1 MNLKSV
7 TIQNYRSIT
16 TAYKLALSS
25 STVLIG
31 PNNEGKS
38 NVLRGLVLATR
49 ILLGRRGAG
58 TIFHTPYG
66 LRRGREADYDWERD
80 FPLHL
85 QAKKSRPGGES
96 SFVLEYELSDTE
108 VEEFRKLTGSRLN
121 GTLPLRVAIGH
132 SRTPRITVHKRGPG
146 AKKLSAK
153 GEQIAEFVADRIDL
167 EYIPAVRTA
176 ASAQQVVEGMVA
188 RELAVLEA
196 SQEFTDAVESIA
208 KLQEPVLRELSESI
222 KKTLIQ
228 FLPAVQTVDVR
239 IPTDRRYEALRRCE
253 IHIDDGSMT
262 DLRFKGDGV
271 QSLAA
276 LGLMRH
282 ASEKSSLGRNLVIA
296 IEEPESHLHP
306 RAIHEL
312 RSVVEQMADKHQ
324 IVVTTHCP
332 LFVSRG
338 HVPSNIIVNNR
349 RAKPASSINEIR
361 EVLGVRAA
369 DNLLHAELVL
379 VVEGE
384 DDRISVD
391 ALLRKKS
398 QVLADAM
405 QRNRLTIDT
414 LGGASNL
421 AYKLGLLRDAL
432 CEYHCLL
439 DADSA
444 GHQAFDRAKEAR
456 LVDDADANFTTC
468 QGMQEAELED
478 LFDWALVKEVLRTT
492 YRIES
497 PKVPNSAK
505 RKKWSERMKAVFET
519 SGKRWS
525 DRTCNDLKMAVSQA
539 VKHSPAQALNTDRAV
554 VFYALVASLES
565 RLQGSAT

>member
-1 MNLKSV
+1 MNLKSI

-16 TAYKLALSS
+16 KAYKLALSS

-38 NVLRGLVLATR
+38 NVLRGLVLATS
-49 ILLGRRGAG
+49 ILLGRRRAAPMFHGLYG
-58 TIFHTPYG
+58 T
-66 LRRGREADYDWERD
+66 RRGREPDYDWERD

-85 QAKKSRPGGES
+85 QGKKSKSGSES
-96 SFVLEYELSDTE
+96 SFVLEYELTDDE
-108 VEEFRKLTGSRLN
+108 VEEFRKITRSRLN
-121 GTLPLRVAIGH
+121 GTLPLRVTIG
-132 SRTPRITVHKRGPG
+132 RGRMPKIAVYKRGPG
-146 AKKLSAK
+146 GKKLSEK
-153 GEQIAEFVADRIDL
+153 GPKIAEFVADRIDL

-188 RELAVLEA
+188 RELAVLESSNEYTNA
-196 SQEFTDAVESIA
+196 IKSIA

-222 KKTLIQ
+222 KKTLVQ
-228 FLPAVQTVDVR
+228 FLPAVQAVDVR

-282 ASEKSSLGRNLVIA
+282 ASRKSSRGKNLVIA

-312 RSVVEQMADKHQ
+312 RVVVEQMAEKHQ

-338 HVPSNIIVNNR
+338 NVPSNIIVNNR
-349 RAKPASSINEIR
+349 RAKPATSIDEIR

-391 ALLRKKS
+391 ALLRAKS
-398 QVLADAM
+398 KILTEAM
-405 QRNRLTIDT
+405 DRNRLTIDT

-432 CEYHCLL
+432 CEYQCFL

-444 GHQAFDRAKEAR
+444 GQQAFDKAKEAQLIR
-456 LVDDADANFTTC
+456 DADANFTTC
-468 QGMQEAELED
+468 QGMREAEIED
-478 LFDWALVKEVLRTT
+478 LFDSALVNDVLKVT
-492 YRIES
+492 YRIKS
-497 PKVPNSAK
+497 PKVPKVTK
-505 RKKWSERMKAVFET
+505 RKKWSERMKVVFET
-519 SGKRWS
+519 SGKRWN
-525 DRTCNDLKMAVSQA
+525 DATCNELKMAVAQA
-539 VKHSPAQALNTDRAV
+539 VKRSPAQALNPQRGAV
-554 VFYALVASLES
+554 FDALVETLES
-565 RLQGSAT
+565 RLQGGSS

>member
-16 TAYKLALSS
+16 KAYKLALSS

-38 NVLRGLVLATR
+38 NVLLGLVLATR
-49 ILLGRRGAG
+49 ILLGRRRAAP
-58 TIFHTPYG
+58 IFHGPYG
-66 LRRGREADYDWERD
+66 TRRGRGLDYDWERD

-85 QAKKSRPGGES
+85 QEKKPKSGADS
-96 SFVLEYELSDTE
+96 SFVLEYELTDAE
-108 VEEFRKLTGSRLN
+108 VEEFRKVTGSRLN
-121 GTLPLRVAIGH
+121 GTLPLRVAIGR
-132 SRTPRITVHKRGPG
+132 SRAPKITVHKRGPG
-146 AKKLSAK
+146 GKKLSAK
-153 GEQIAEFVADRIDL
+153 GEQIAEFVADRVDL

-176 ASAQQVVEGMVA
+176 DSAQQVVEAMVA
-188 RELAVLEA
+188 RELAVLES
-196 SQEFTDAVESIA
+196 SQEYSDAIESIA
-208 KLQEPVLRELSESI
+208 KLQEPVLRELSDSI
-222 KKTLIQ
+222 RSTLVQ

-239 IPTDRRYEALRRCE
+239 VPTDRRYEALRRCE

-282 ASEKSSLGRNLVIA
+282 ASEKSSLGKNLVIA

-312 RSVVEQMADKHQ
+312 RAVVEQMAEKHQ

-349 RAKPASSINEIR
+349 RAKPASSISEIR
-361 EVLGVRAA
+361 DVLGVRAA
-369 DNLLHAELVL
+369 DNLLYAELVL

-391 ALLRKKS
+391 ALIRERS
-398 QVLADAM
+398 HVLADAM
-405 QRNRLTIDT
+405 QCNRLTIDT

-444 GHQAFDRAKEAR
+444 GQQAFVRAKDAR
-456 LVDDADANFTTC
+456 LIDDADANFTTC
-468 QGMQEAELED
+468 QGMREAELED
-478 LFDWALVKEVLRTT
+478 LLDSKLVDDVLKTT
-492 YRIES
+492 YRIQS
-497 PKVPNSAK
+497 SRVPASVK

-519 SGKRWS
+519 SGKIWS
-525 DRTCNDLKMAVSQA
+525 EQVGNELKIAVAQA
-539 VKHSPAQALNTDRAV
+539 VKRAPAQALNPHRAS
-554 VFYALVASLES
+554 VFDSLVTALES
-565 RLQGSAT
+565 RLP